1 MKARRAALAAGLAA
15 LVVTAF
21 AGALRNGF
29 VAFDDDFYVTGN
41 PLVLGGLTLEAVGHA
56 FTTFHAG
63 NWHPLTWLSHMTDVE
78 LFGLN
83 PVAHHAVN
91 VALHGLNAVLV
102 FLWLATLTGTT
113 WRAAFAAALF
123 AVHPL
128 RVESV
133 AWVAERK
140 DLLSAAFGL
149 LALLSW
155 TRWTRASGPLA
166 RLGALACFAL
176 ALLAKP
182 MLVTLPFLLLLL
194 DYWPLGRLRS
204 RADLWPRVREKL
216 AFFALSL
223 GSCAVTLAAQASG
236 IGRAGPAL
244 RLSNVVLA
252 YPAYLELAFWPA
264 RLAVVYPYRGAIPS
278 SEVILA
284 ASLFAA
290 ITLLALWQARRRPW
304 LLVGWLWFAGML
316 VPTLGLVRV
325 GVQAYADRY
334 TYLPFVG
341 LALAL
346 TFSFAE
352 LVDRAPRARPLAT
365 GLAACAAV
373 LLLGVLTVKTRAQVE
388 VWRDTETLFENSLAV
403 TRANWFAHGELGIAL
418 AARGELERARAEFEA
433 SLRIHP
439 RYARALA
446 NLGALSA
453 RAGRVDQGI
462 AQLRR
467 ALELEPNLSGGE
479 LALGIALEPTGR
491 LAEAAAA
498 YRAALARDPRDRSAA
513 LQLARLLAISPDPS
527 LRDGAR
533 AVELCEGACG
543 PSGCQTAETLDILAM
558 TYMEA
563 GRRGDAVQTAQRALD
578 LARASGDAEL
588 AAKIEG
594 RRAAYARGEPV
605 RVRMTT
611 PSPGG

>member
-15 LVVTAF
+15 LVAIAF
-21 AGALRNGF
+21 AGALRNEF

-41 PLVLGGLTLEAVGHA
+41 SLVLGGLTLEGVGQA

-78 LFGLN
+78 LFGLDRA
-83 PVAHHAVN
+83 AHHAVN
-91 VALHGLNAVLV
+91 VALHGLNTVLV
-102 FLWLATLTGTT
+102 FLVLGALTGTT

-140 DLLSAAFGL
+140 DLLSAVFGL
-149 LALLSW
+149 LALQCWASW
-155 TRWTRASGPLA
+155 TRGRAPVA

-194 DYWPLGRLRS
+194 DYWPLERLRS

-216 AFFALSL
+216 AFFALAL
-223 GSCAVTLAAQASG
+223 GSCAVTLAAQAPG
-236 IGRAGPAL
+236 IGRAGLAL
-244 RLSNVVLA
+244 RLGNVALA
-252 YPAYLELAFWPA
+252 LPAYLALVFWPV
-264 RLAVVYPYRGAIPS
+264 RLAVLYPYRGAIGT
-278 SEVILA
+278 SEVVGA
-284 ASLFAA
+284 AALVVA
-290 ITLLALWQARRRPW
+290 ITLIALWQARRRPW
-304 LLVGWLWFAGML
+304 LLIGWLWFAGML
-316 VPTLGLVRV
+316 VPTLGFVQV

-341 LALAL
+341 IALALA
-346 TFSFAE
+346 FGGAE
-352 LVDRAPRARPLAT
+352 LVDRVPRARPLAT
-365 GLAACAAV
+365 GLAACVAV

-418 AARGELERARAEFEA
+418 AARGELARARAEFEA

-446 NLGALSA
+446 NLGALSV
-453 RAGRVDQGI
+453 RTGRVDEGI
-462 AQLRR
+462 AQLQR
-467 ALELEPNLSGGE
+467 ALELDPNLSGGQ

-491 LAEAAAA
+491 LGEAAAA
-498 YRAALARDPRDRSAA
+498 YRAALARDPGDRSAA
-513 LQLARLLAISPDPS
+513 LQLARLLAISPDAS
-527 LRDGAR
+527 LRDGAL
-533 AVELCEGACG
+533 AVELCERACG
-543 PSGCQTAETLDILAM
+543 ASGCQTAETLDILAM
-558 TYMEA
+558 AYMEA
-563 GRRGDAVQTAQRALD
+563 GRRVDAVRTAQRALD
-578 LARASGDAEL
+578 LARASGDAKL

-594 RRAAYARGEPV
+594 RRAAYTRGEAV
-605 RVRMTT
+605 RVRLPT